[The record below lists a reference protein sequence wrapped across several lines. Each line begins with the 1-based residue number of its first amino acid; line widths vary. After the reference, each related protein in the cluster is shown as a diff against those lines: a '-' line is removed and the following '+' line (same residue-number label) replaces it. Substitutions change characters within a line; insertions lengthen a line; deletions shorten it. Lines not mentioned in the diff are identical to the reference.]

1 MIEAYKNLGHA
12 IVEQALVDYKRNP
25 NMRAEV
31 RRFIKSQYFE
41 MISDLEAKPILDYL
55 EKIDRKK
62 R

>member
-12 IVEQALVDYKRNP
+12 IIEQALTDYKNNP

-41 MISDLEAKPILDYL
+41 SISDLEAKPILDYL
-55 EKIDRKK
+55 DKIDRKK

>member
-1 MIEAYKNLGHA
+1 MIEEYKNLAHA
-12 IVEQALVDYKRNP
+12 IIEQAVIDYKNNP

-41 MISDLEAKPILDYL
+41 GISDLEAKPILDYL
-55 EKIDRKK
+55 DKIDKKK

>member
-1 MIEAYKNLGHA
+1 MIEEYKNLGHA
-12 IVEQALVDYKRNP
+12 IVEQALDDYKNYP

-41 MISDLEAKPILDYL
+41 LISDLDPKPILDYL
-55 EKIDRKK
+55 DKIDRKK